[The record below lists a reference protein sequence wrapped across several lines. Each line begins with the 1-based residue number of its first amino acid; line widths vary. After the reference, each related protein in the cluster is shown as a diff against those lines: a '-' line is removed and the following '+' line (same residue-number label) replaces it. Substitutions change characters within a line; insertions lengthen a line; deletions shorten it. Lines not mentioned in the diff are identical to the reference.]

1 MDVTSQR
8 ESDLAM
14 DYDPMR
20 DIFMDLRRIMRAMDV
35 YSRQLSDSHGLT
47 GPQMLCLREI
57 SQQGS
62 LTTGTLA
69 LAVALSPATLTGIL
83 DRLEMR
89 GLVSRERRP
98 EDKRRV
104 VVSLTAHGRQM
115 SQELP
120 SPIQERFGAKLL
132 DLPAEEQAAIRRALH
147 SVAQMMEEDSYG
159 TTNHKN
165 RKR

>member
-1 MDVTSQR
+1 M
-8 ESDLAM
+8 L
-14 DYDPMR
+14 DYDPMK

-57 SQQGS
+57 ATQGS

-104 VVSLTAHGRQM
+104 LVSLTAHGRQM

-120 SPIQERFGAKLL
+120 SPIQERFSSKLQN
-132 DLPAEEQAAIRRALH
+132 LPAEEQAAIRRSLAT
-147 SVAQMMEEDSYG
+147 VARLMEEDSYG
-159 TTNHKN
+159 TSNHKPRV

>member
-1 MDVTSQR
+1 MK
-8 ESDLAM
+8 
-14 DYDPMR
+14 

-35 YSRQLSDSHGLT
+35 YSRQLSGSHGLT

-57 SQQGS
+57 SDQGS
-62 LTTGTLA
+62 LTTGALA

-83 DRLEMR
+83 DRLEVR

-104 VVSLTAHGRQM
+104 LVSLTPLGQQM

-120 SPIQERFGAKLL
+120 SPIQECFSSLL
-132 DLPAEEQAAIRRALH
+132 TELSAEEQTAIREALNK
-147 SVAQMMEEDSYG
+147 VARMMEEEAPPASR
-159 TTNHKN
+159 KN
-165 RKR
+165 KKS

>member
-1 MDVTSQR
+1 
-8 ESDLAM
+8 M

-57 SQQGS
+57 SQQVS

-104 VVSLTAHGRQM
+104 VVSLTAHGKQM

-120 SPIQERFGAKLL
+120 SPIQERFGTKLL
-132 DLPAEEQAAIRRALH
+132 ELPTDEQASIRRALGN
-147 SVAQMMEEDSYG
+147 VARMMEEDSYG
-159 TTNHKN
+159 TAKA

>member
-1 MDVTSQR
+1 
-8 ESDLAM
+8 M

-35 YSRQLSDSHGLT
+35 YSRQLSGSHGLT

-57 SQQGS
+57 ADQGP
-62 LTTGTLA
+62 LTTGSLA

-83 DRLEMR
+83 DRLELR

-104 VVSLTAHGRQM
+104 LVSLTAMGKQM
-115 SQELP
+115 AQELP
-120 SPIQERFGAKLL
+120 SPLQERFGSRLL
-132 DLPAEEQAAIRRALH
+132 ELSAEEQAAIREALNT
-147 SVAQMMEEDSYG
+147 VAKMMEEG
-159 TTNHKN
+159 EPITGRN
-165 RKR
+165 RKK

>member
-1 MDVTSQR
+1 
-8 ESDLAM
+8 M
-14 DYDPMR
+14 DYDPMQ

-35 YSRQLSDSHGLT
+35 YSRQLSGSHGLT

-57 SQQGS
+57 AEHGS
-62 LTTGTLA
+62 LTTGALA

-83 DRLEMR
+83 DRLEVR

-104 VVSLTAHGRQM
+104 LVSLTAVGRQM

-120 SPIQERFGAKLL
+120 SPLQERFGARLTE
-132 DLPAEEQAAIRRALH
+132 LPADEQAAIRKALD
-147 SVAQMMEEDSYG
+147 SVARMMEEDSPNG
-159 TTNHKN
+159 RKNHK
-165 RKR
+165 K